1 VTNLLKCTFANKKAM
16 KSIAL
21 LILVLCIEFV
31 VYLIF
36 FRPYILHWGAT
47 PGERSSALPGDK
59 YAGII
64 SGTRAIE
71 INKSAEEVW
80 PFVAGMGADRRG
92 FYSYEFL
99 ERPLGYETTK
109 KPDLNKT
116 EMPVGRLIPYTKPD
130 SAGKYQEGF
139 KIIESG
145 QGKYF
150 VLQEWGEFHL
160 TETAQAN
167 TRLLIRTHYPNK
179 QGLLFKLWVRL
190 FDAGHYIME
199 RRMML
204 GMKDAAES
212 SGKYDN
218 EIADLFWFLCIVIS
232 GLAGLALVFIA
243 PGYFKLLSPFIFL
256 VIWQFF
262 LLVANP
268 RPIAGAIILLIAG
281 SFVYACS
288 LLR

>member
-1 VTNLLKCTFANKKAM
+1 M
-16 KSIAL
+16 KSIAI

-36 FRPYILHWGAT
+36 FRSYIVNWGADS
-47 PGERSSALPGDK
+47 GERSATLPGDK

-71 INKSAEEVW
+71 INRPAGEVW
-80 PFVAGMGADRRG
+80 PYVAGLGADRRG

-109 KPDLNKT
+109 IPDLNNT
-116 EMPVGRLIPYTKPD
+116 EMPVGRLIPYSKPD
-130 SAGKYQEGF
+130 SSGTYHEGF
-139 KIIESG
+139 KIIESEE
-145 QGKYF
+145 GKYF
-150 VLQEWGEFHL
+150 VMQEWGEFHL
-160 TETAQAN
+160 TEKAHDTS
-167 TRLLIRTHYPNK
+167 RLLVRTHYPNK
-179 QGLLFKLWVRL
+179 QGLLFKLWVRI

-212 SGKYDN
+212 AGRYDK
-218 EIADLFWFLCIVIS
+218 EWADVFWLLCIVIS
-232 GLAGLALVFIA
+232 GLAGLAMAFII
-243 PGYFKLLSPFIFL
+243 PGYYRFLFPFIFL

-262 LLVANP
+262 LLVPNP
-268 RPIAGAIILLIAG
+268 RPIAGAIILLIAA
-281 SFVYACS
+281 SFIYAS
-288 LLR
+288 RFFR

>member
-1 VTNLLKCTFANKKAM
+1 M
-16 KSIAL
+16 KSIAI

-36 FRPYILHWGAT
+36 FRPYILNWGAT
-47 PGERSSALPGDK
+47 QEERSAAMPGDK

-71 INKSAEEVW
+71 INKPAGEVW
-80 PFVAGMGADRRG
+80 PFVAGLGADRRG

-99 ERPLGYETTK
+99 EHPLGYEITK
-109 KPDLNKT
+109 TPDLNNT

-130 SAGKYQEGF
+130 SAGNYNEGF
-139 KIIESG
+139 KIIESE

-150 VLQEWGEFHL
+150 VMQEWGEFHL
-160 TETAQAN
+160 TEAEQAN
-167 TRLLIRTHYPNK
+167 TRLLVRTHYPNK
-179 QGLLFKLWVRL
+179 QGLIFKLWVRI

-212 SGKYDN
+212 AGKYDKKW
-218 EIADLFWFLCIVIS
+218 ADVFWFLCIVIS
-232 GLAGLALVFIA
+232 GLAGLALAFIT
-243 PGYFKLLSPFIFL
+243 PGYYQFLFPFIFL

-268 RPIAGAIILLIAG
+268 RPIGGAIILLIATG
-281 SFVYACS
+281 FIYAS
-288 LLR
+288 RLFR

>member
-1 VTNLLKCTFANKKAM
+1 M
-16 KSIAL
+16 KSTAI

-36 FRPYILHWGAT
+36 FRPYLLNWGAAA
-47 PGERSSALPGDK
+47 GEQSMVMPGDK

-71 INKSAEEVW
+71 INKPVREVW
-80 PFVAGMGADRRG
+80 PYVAGLGADRRG

-99 ERPLGYETTK
+99 ERPLGYATTK
-109 KPDLNKT
+109 TPDLINT

-130 SAGKYQEGF
+130 SAGKYHEGF
-139 KIIESG
+139 KIIESE
-145 QGKYF
+145 QGRYF

-160 TETAQAN
+160 TETGQAN
-167 TRLLIRTHYPNK
+167 TRLLVRTHYPNK
-179 QGLLFKLWVRL
+179 QGLLFKLWVRI

-212 SGKYDN
+212 TGKYN
-218 EIADLFWFLCIVIS
+218 QEWADAFWFLCIVIS
-232 GLAGLALVFIA
+232 GLAGLALTYTSS
-243 PGYFKLLSPFIFL
+243 GYFKLLSPFIFL

-268 RPIAGAIILLIAG
+268 RPIAGAIILLLAAG
-281 SFVYACS
+281 FVYAS
-288 LLR
+288 RFFR